1 MLKHLQISNYALIN
15 KLELDFQKGLII
27 LTGETG
33 SGKSILLG
41 ALGLI
46 MGDRADSKV
55 VFNPDVKCIVEATF
69 DVTNY
74 TLHDLFESL
83 DLDYE
88 PELVIRREI
97 APGGKSRAF
106 VNDSPVSLNTLQQ
119 LSAYLVDLHQQF
131 DTLDLVDASFQM
143 NVLDAISGNMSDRDK
158 YMILFKKYAKSKV
171 DLERLI
177 EEEKRAISEKE
188 FIQFQ
193 LTELNEAGFYEQE
206 QVELERE
213 LQLLSHAEDI
223 RKYCQEAMQI
233 LNQSDYSIL
242 QQFPIVASAV
252 DRISEMYPENESM
265 SERLESVRVELW
277 EINRELEA
285 IDEKIELDPE
295 RLNIVQDRLN
305 MMYRF
310 FKKHQVDNMIGLI
323 QVKEQLS
330 EKTNEFDSLEEKKS
344 QLENTCQQYSKE
356 LEAMAEIIHD
366 RRKKAVPDLEKSVQ
380 ELLSSMNMEHA
391 RLQIEIKSSS
401 ALNRYGKDEVR
412 FLCATNRGSAFL
424 PIKDIASGGELSRI
438 ALSIKSLVGKAM
450 SLPTMIFDEI
460 DTGVSGQVALNMGHL
475 LKKLAL
481 GQQVMVITHT
491 PQVAA
496 RADQH
501 LVVYKLE
508 EATSTVTRVKELDQ
522 KERIN
527 ALAIMLSTNP
537 PSSSAIANAQ
547 ELISLS

>member
-1 MLKHLQISNYALIN
+1 MLKHLHIRNYALISN
-15 KLELDFQKGLII
+15 LEIEFQRGLII

-41 ALGLI
+41 ALGLV

-55 VFNPDVKCIVEATF
+55 VFNPEEKCIVEATF

-74 TLHDLFESL
+74 ALNDLFESL

-88 PELVIRREI
+88 PELIIRREI

-106 VNDSPVSLNTLQQ
+106 VSDTPVSLNTLQQ
-119 LSAYLVDLHQQF
+119 LSAYLLDLHQQF

-143 NVLDAISGNMSDRDK
+143 DVLDAIAGNIIDRDK
-158 YMILFKKYAKSKV
+158 YWILFKKYAKAKI

-177 EEEKRAISEKE
+177 DEENRAISEKE
-188 FIQFQ
+188 FILFQ
-193 LTELNEAGFYEQE
+193 LNELNEAGFYEEE
-206 QVELERE
+206 QNELESE
-213 LQLLSHAEDI
+213 LQLLTHAEDI

-233 LNQSDYSIL
+233 LNLSDYSIL
-242 QQFPIVASAV
+242 QQFPIVVSAV
-252 DRISEMYPENESM
+252 DHISQMYPQSDSI
-265 SERLESVRVELW
+265 SERLESARVELW
-277 EINRELEA
+277 EIHRELEA
-285 IDEKIELDPE
+285 IDERIELDPE

-310 FKKHQVDNMIGLI
+310 FKKHQVDTLSSLLK
-323 QVKEQLS
+323 VKDQLS
-330 EKTNEFDSLEEKKS
+330 QKTSEFDSLEEMKS
-344 QLENTCQQYSKE
+344 QLENTCQQFAIE
-356 LEAMAEIIHD
+356 LESIADTMHD
-366 RRKKAVPDLEKSVQ
+366 RRKKAIPNLEKSVQ
-380 ELLSSMNMEHA
+380 ELLASMNMEHA
-391 RLQIEIKSSS
+391 RLQIEIKASST
-401 ALNRYGKDEVR
+401 LNRYGKDEVR

-475 LKKLAL
+475 LKKLAI

-508 EATSTVTRVKELDQ
+508 EATSTVTKVKELNQ
-522 KERIN
+522 KERIH